1 MERIG
6 AVLLVLVL
14 AQPTQAA
21 VEMFYLHNDHLGTP
35 RVVTNQLQQVV
46 WKGHLKPFGE
56 TQVEIETIT
65 NHRRFPGQRFD
76 IESRL
81 HYNYFRD
88 YDPRTGRYIQSDPIG
103 LQGGLNTYAYVAG
116 NPVGNIDPAGLA
128 GCVVLFPDYPIDTG
142 YGFTSTSLGGH
153 GGVLSYDDATGYT
166 RYYEYG
172 RYLPSDPYVVGEGRP
187 KNEGNV
193 RRIPIPNLVIDP
205 KTGQPTVASVEA
217 LREKLSEK
225 AGHNTKVEL
234 TCDNDADEN
243 KINAYAEELANNPN
257 RPTYNWAFWSSNQCR
272 DFSNNAF
279 DAGR

>member
-1 MERIG
+1 MDMERIG

-103 LQGGLNTYAYVAG
+103 LLGGLNTYAYVTN
-116 NPVGNIDPAGLA
+116 NPLRYIDPLGLDGFWA
-128 GCVVLFPDYPIDTG
+128 SQHAQLSIGSGKYSYWSTHPDARGRLSTLID
-142 YGFTSTSLGGH
+142 
-153 GGVLSYDDATGYT
+153 
-166 RYYEYG
+166 G
-172 RYLPSDPYVVGEGRP
+172 RKSN
-187 KNEGNV
+187 KC
-193 RRIPIPNLVIDP
+193 NLLLIC
-205 KTGQPTVASVEA
+205 TQ
-217 LREKLSEK
+217 
-225 AGHNTKVEL
+225 N
-234 TCDNDADEN
+234 
-243 KINAYAEELANNPN
+243 
-257 RPTYNWAFWSSNQCR
+257 
-272 DFSNNAF
+272 
-279 DAGR
+279 